1 MVALMTM
8 PPDSA
13 GTAGLWMTVSDVF
26 HIPGRGTVATGR
38 LQGNVPL
45 NVGDT
50 LVCDGGRWTV
60 SGIEQFKV
68 VLTTV
73 EPGSN
78 IGVLLKKGPG
88 GDVLRDRTVT
98 FEPGASASGQKKRLW
113 RR

>member
-13 GTAGLWMTVSDVF
+13 GTADLWMTVSDVF
-26 HIPGRGTVATGR
+26 YIRGLGTVATGR

-60 SGIEQFKV
+60 SGIEQYK
-68 VLTTV
+68 LMITTAK
-73 EPGSN
+73 PGSN
-78 IGVLLKKGPG
+78 IAVMLKKGPG

-98 FEPGASASGQKKRLW
+98 FEPGTSASGQKKRLW